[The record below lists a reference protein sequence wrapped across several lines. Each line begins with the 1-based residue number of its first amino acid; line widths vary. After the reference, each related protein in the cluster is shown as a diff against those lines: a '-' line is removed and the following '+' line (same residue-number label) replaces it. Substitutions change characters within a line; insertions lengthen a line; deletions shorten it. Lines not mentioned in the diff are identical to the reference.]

1 MTAAPTPHLSVH
13 RHVRLK
19 VAVIALLVAA
29 AAIVATVLVLRS
41 SGTSDVVGS
50 GVVASD
56 VRLVP
61 MFTGVELSATN
72 KVTIHVG
79 GAQRVIV
86 RGEDN
91 LLPLVTTRVAHG
103 RLVIGASHGFT
114 TTRPM
119 RVDVIVPTL
128 DTITLAHSGI
138 ITADGSIPQLTATLA
153 GVGQL
158 KLGQLT
164 ARDVMAVL
172 VGMGRIDVTA
182 THSLRAVLVGSGAIF
197 YSGNPTHVTKR
208 ISGKGAVMPR

>member
-19 VAVIALLVAA
+19 VAVTALLVAA
-29 AAIVATVLVLRS
+29 AAILATVLVLRS
-41 SGTSDVVGS
+41 SGSSDVVGS

-72 KVTIHVG
+72 NATIHVG
-79 GAQRVIV
+79 GRQRVTV
-86 RGEDN
+86 QGEDN

-103 RLVIGASHGFT
+103 RLVIGASRGFT

-119 RVDVIVPTL
+119 RVNVTVPTL
-128 DTITLAHSGI
+128 QSITLAGSGI
-138 ITADGSIPQLTATLA
+138 IRAGGSVPHLTATLA
-153 GVGQL
+153 GVGHLQL
-158 KLGQLT
+158 GLLT
-164 ARDVMAVL
+164 AHDVLAVL

-182 THSLRAVLVGSGAIF
+182 THSLDAVLVGSGILI
-197 YSGNPTHVTKR
+197 K
-208 ISGKGAVMPR
+208 I